1 MTSTLDFTEEQELLR
16 ETVRRFLAEQ
26 APIAYVRQMYD
37 DPRGTTDSMWQD
49 LVRLGLTGILVPEK
63 CGGLGLGLA
72 DMGVVLEEMGRALHP
87 GPFLS
92 SAVAGT
98 LAVCASGSGL
108 DQSALLTGLASG
120 EQVAT
125 LALFEPGQRYAWRT
139 PITSA
144 RPASDGGWIVT
155 GTKAHVPDAVAAD
168 VLLITAQTS
177 DGLGLFVVDAKSA
190 AMQPEAV
197 LDGTRKQATVVLE
210 EVPATRLGEGDLT
223 PALAGTVDRV
233 AVAYVVDAVGAGAAA
248 LEMCISYAKDRE
260 AFGRPIGSFQA
271 VQHLCV
277 AMYERLEL
285 SRAAAYRGLWS
296 DDAGEEELHRVAL
309 IAKTYASDAL
319 VELVNDAIQVHGGIG
334 TTWEHN
340 IHLFYK
346 RCVSMQAA
354 YGSSLEH
361 ADALASLL
369 ID

>member
-1 MTSTLDFTEEQELLR
+1 
-16 ETVRRFLAEQ
+16 
-26 APIAYVRQMYD
+26 MYD
-37 DPRGTTDSMWQD
+37 DPRGTTDNMWQD
-49 LVRLGLTGILVPEK
+49 LVGLGLTGILVPED
-63 CGGLGLGLA
+63 CGGLGLGLS

-92 SAVAGT
+92 SAVAAT
-98 LAVCASGSGL
+98 LAVRASGSGL
-108 DQSALLTGLASG
+108 DQSAVLTGLASG
-120 EQVAT
+120 EQLAT
-125 LALFEPGQRYAWRT
+125 LALFEPAQRYEWRT

-144 RPASDGGWIVT
+144 RQGLDGRWTVT
-155 GTKAHVPDAVAAD
+155 GTKVHVPDAAAAD
-168 VLLITAQTS
+168 LLLISAKAP
-177 DGLGLFVVDAKSA
+177 DGLGLFVVEASTA
-190 AMQPEAV
+190 SIQPDVV
-197 LDGTRKQATVVLE
+197 LDGTRKQATVVLNE
-210 EVPATRLGEGDLT
+210 SPATRLGQGDLT
-223 PALAGTVDRV
+223 SALAGMVDRV

-248 LEMCISYAKDRE
+248 LEMCVSYAKDRV

-277 AMYERLEL
+277 AMYEKLEL

-296 DDAGEEELHRVAL
+296 DDAGEDELHRVAL

-319 VELVNDAIQVHGGIG
+319 VALANDAIQIHGGIG

-361 ADALASLL
+361 ADALATFL